1 MRSSRAVDRRGFG
14 TAARVPSDWVWRC
27 RDVQPECALDLDV
40 APVDPSPLTPRHPAD
55 RLLAR
60 LPLFGVEFA
69 DFRALVD
76 SKFLIG

>member
-1 MRSSRAVDRRGFG
+1 MLVEPDSGRCRASSQR
-14 TAARVPSDWVWRC
+14 AARSVQTRSEQVKHN
-27 RDVQPECALDLDV
+27 RDLMIL
-40 APVDPSPLTPRHPAD
+40 
-55 RLLAR
+55 LLAR